1 MINLDKTEKVLNEV
15 LVELFNDILTIEQS
29 AIKANKLRDLSITE
43 VHTIEAIGMYEAR
56 TMSEV
61 ASDLGITVGTLT
73 TAINNLVKKDYVE
86 RKRIEEDKR
95 VVLIQLTKKG
105 KLAYRIHEKFH
116 MDMIEN
122 ITSDLT
128 EEETKVLTEA
138 LEKLNIFFKS
148 KYKLS

>member
-29 AIKANKLRDLSITE
+29 AIKADKLRDLSITE